1 MLIEINLAPDA
12 RQKRRARGGASRLSL
27 PKMPALGGDSRTVF
41 AGAAGLLLVALI
53 GFGIWRMGD
62 RRATLESEL
71 ATEIADSTR
80 FATTIE
86 LVSSLRA
93 RQDTVT
99 QKIEVIRDVDQ
110 RRYVWPH
117 LLDEISGS
125 IPAFTWL
132 TEISSTESA
141 DSLETGPIFTV
152 QGNAGSTQA
161 LTRFMKN
168 LEESPFIRDVNLVT
182 SEQAP
187 VEGRMLHRF
196 TLEAKFETP
205 DPAFLETVPVVTVE

>member
-1 MLIEINLAPDA
+1 VLIEINLAPD
-12 RQKRRARGGASRLSL
+12 QGTKRRSSGASRLAL
-27 PKMPALGGDSRTVF
+27 PKLPALAADSRTAF
-41 AGAAGLLLVALI
+41 GGAAALLLVILV
-53 GFGIWRMGD
+53 GFGIWRVGD
-62 RRATLESEL
+62 RRSTLEAEL

-93 RQDTVT
+93 RQDTIT
-99 QKIEVIRDVDQ
+99 QKINVIRDVDQ

-117 LLDEISGS
+117 LLDEISGA

-132 TEISSTESA
+132 TEISSTEGA
-141 DSLETGPIFTV
+141 DSLQVGPVFTL

-168 LEESPFIRDVNLVT
+168 LEESPFIRDVTLVT
-182 SEQAP
+182 TEQTP
-187 VEGRMLHRF
+187 IEGRQLHRF
-196 TLEAKFETP
+196 TLEAKYETP
-205 DPAFLETVPVVTVE
+205 DPVFLETVPVVMVE